1 MLAAI
6 VLAVITLAVLVA
18 RVLMGK
24 VDRCTEEQGG
34 TLVGRRRAAGRE
46 KGKRFSDAVVNVVG
60 ELEVVELLT
69 RFRGRLVV
77 AELNEPHG
85 AVVDHTTPP
94 R

>member
-34 TLVGRRRAAGRE
+34 TLVGRRRAGRE
-46 KGKRFSDAVVNVVG
+46 KGKRFTDAVVIVVG